1 MNSHND
7 SRSRFCPKYS
17 LGSVLNHV
25 LLHQT
30 IIGQEAVLQLAKAGE
45 SGADLVIGCAGGGS
59 NFAGLSFPF
68 LRENLAGTQNA
79 QIIAVELGVVLGHG
93 FGLTLS
99 TLAEAAVAAVSEAV
113 IDGCEAVGPL
123 KMAGD
128 VVVDPARLDAGV
140 LRLPDPAGRAASIE
154 PAALERYRVHL

>member
-1 MNSHND
+1 MAAQAED
-7 SRSRFCPKYS
+7 TKYS

-68 LRENLAGTQNA
+68 LREKLAGTQQSA
-79 QIIAVELGVVLGHG
+79 DHRG
-93 FGLTLS
+93 
-99 TLAEAAVAAVSEAV
+99 
-113 IDGCEAVGPL
+113 
-123 KMAGD
+123 
-128 VVVDPARLDAGV
+128 RAGV
-140 LRLPDPAGRAASIE
+140 LPDADSW
-154 PAALERYRVHL
+154 